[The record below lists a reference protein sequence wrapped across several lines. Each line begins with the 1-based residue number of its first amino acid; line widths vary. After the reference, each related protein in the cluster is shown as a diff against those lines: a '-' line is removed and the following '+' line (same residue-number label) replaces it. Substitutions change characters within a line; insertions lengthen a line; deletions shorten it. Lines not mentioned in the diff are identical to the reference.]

1 MASKPERRHDST
13 EILIAGRVFQV
24 GENPPQAQVPLELLS
39 TVLLSELPDEVAIKP
54 LGVFLPSTP
63 GQEVECCLYG
73 FRDGYAC
80 ARIQLLE
87 SGGPSSSLLALREA
101 VSERQETQED
111 MELAEDSC
119 QPGKSTV
126 SFLLDIR
133 QDLPVPEALTQID
146 RVLAELSS
154 RRTALLANAVPDN
167 NHVAGP
173 LTLDSRKGDL

>member
-1 MASKPERRHDST
+1 M
-13 EILIAGRVFQV
+13 
-24 GENPPQAQVPLELLS
+24 
-39 TVLLSELPDEVAIKP
+39 
-54 LGVFLPSTP
+54 
-63 GQEVECCLYG
+63 
-73 FRDGYAC
+73 
-80 ARIQLLE
+80 
-87 SGGPSSSLLALREA
+87 REA

-154 RRTALLANAVPDN
+154 RRTALLANN